1 MRTTEAETAQLTH
14 RRSTSPAGDPEAP
27 AHPPQLPRQLPHS
40 RLADAEDEHHLI
52 RGYD

>member
-1 MRTTEAETAQLTH
+1 MRTTEAEKAQLTPQ
-14 RRSTSPAGDPEAP
+14 RTTTPVDDPTVAVR
-27 AHPPQLPRQLPHS
+27 HPQLPRQLPHS

>member
-1 MRTTEAETAQLTH
+1 MRTTEAEKAQLLPQRT
-14 RRSTSPAGDPEAP
+14 TTPIDDPSAP
-27 AHPPQLPRQLPHS
+27 VRQTQLPRQLPQS